1 MSFDVEEYPELQND
15 IFDRYDC
22 NDVENMSLQEFT
34 EIVQYDYHNIA
45 FDFSRELCR
54 PKWEDCQD
62 RRREYE
68 EEDEFDETDEI
79 EETIEQAEQDIE
91 RKEQEIEDLEEQ
103 IRLGML
109 SLEAEPI
116 SKPKRKRKGIIQK
129 VVGFFRGLFR

>member
-45 FDFSRELCR
+45 FYFSRELCR

-62 RRREYE
+62 RRIEREEQE
-68 EEDEFDETDEI
+68 EQEKREEKGNFTKKIKKFVNKIMKKPSVRGKVNQSTKI
-79 EETIEQAEQDIE
+79 EEILE
-91 RKEQEIEDLEEQ
+91 KLPYEISAKDLAK
-103 IRLGML
+103 LTK
-109 SLEAEPI
+109 
-116 SKPKRKRKGIIQK
+116 KP
-129 VVGFFRGLFR
+129 